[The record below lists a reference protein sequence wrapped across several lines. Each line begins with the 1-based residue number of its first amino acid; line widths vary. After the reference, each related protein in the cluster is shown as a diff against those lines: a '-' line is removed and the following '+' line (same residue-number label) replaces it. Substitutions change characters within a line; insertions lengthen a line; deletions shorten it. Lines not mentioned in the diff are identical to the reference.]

1 MVATNE
7 SPSQERVPRG
17 ALNLQPFFIFLK
29 RGIIRSYRGQRFQV
43 NHPVMVMNK
52 WRWIT
57 TGLNGDHSEYSG
69 TVVPHR
75 MRMGWKTYGPP
86 R

>member
-1 MVATNE
+1 MWWQRTNRGYSKE
-7 SPSQERVPRG
+7 SKGISQSP
-17 ALNLQPFFIFLK
+17 AILFLTK
-29 RGIIRSYRGQRFQV
+29 GIINSYREQRFLV
-43 NHPVMVMNK
+43 NRPVIVTNK

-57 TGLNGDHSEYSG
+57 TGLDGDHSEYSG

-75 MRMGWKTYGPP
+75 MRMGWKNYGPP

>member
-1 MVATNE
+1 MWWQRTNRGYRKE
-7 SPSQERVPRG
+7 SKGISQSP
-17 ALNLQPFFIFLK
+17 AILFLTK
-29 RGIIRSYRGQRFQV
+29 GIINSYREQRFLV
-43 NHPVMVMNK
+43 NRPVIVTNK

-57 TGLNGDHSEYSG
+57 TGLDGDHSEYSG

-75 MRMGWKTYGPP
+75 MRMGWKNYGPP